1 MTKKHAL
8 RLLNDRF
15 PFFFRLEVRD
25 RSYVMA
31 LLDENS
37 NEVDAEYFDE
47 CSLRMMWNDPGGG
60 PPVTYPF
67 NGLIE
72 YLHRRPRPW
81 MDYLREKRGGGKSEM
96 YYVGLFRKMWT
107 DKVDEWLETAR
118 RRGRN
123 IQNPI
128 YMEPSAVL
136 PQNFRRQHSAVAPET
151 DDNVDV
157 LFSCLHDSL
166 LDSLIPVFYNGFI

>member
-1 MTKKHAL
+1 MAKKQAL

-15 PFFFRLEVRD
+15 PFFFRLEVKD
-25 RSYVMA
+25 HSYVMA

-47 CSLRMMWNDPGGG
+47 GSLRMMWNDPGGG

-118 RRGRN
+118 RRIDAKTPDEKDEEERRLLAEILGADLTNFTDLNAKRN
-123 IQNPI
+123 
-128 YMEPSAVL
+128 E
-136 PQNFRRQHSAVAPET
+136 EEK
-151 DDNVDV
+151 
-157 LFSCLHDSL
+157 
-166 LDSLIPVFYNGFI
+166 